1 MFLLISVLI
10 KNKQTKTFKIQGRKK
25 KRHIAE
31 SQANPQ
37 AHLEANLIWNAL
49 LVSHSHSPSNE
60 NSVFQMQN
68 VRHMAKH
75 VLNKACYSTQAK
87 ALIHEQLNSA
97 TVKMRKPWI
106 QTLGYRFPVSA
117 SLWKVKWIY
126 YNSVYSEFNI
136 SIISSKK
143 SNYITML
150 QAMTLLQS
158 NKIIITMFLS
168 LLKKKKK
175 KKKTFQK
182 ELDSFRGKLL
192 ETFQCFLQK
201 PLKVNANSP
210 WCLLNTGKMLPI
222 STSWK
227 THVQ

>member
-1 MFLLISVLI
+1 
-10 KNKQTKTFKIQGRKK
+10 
-25 KRHIAE
+25 
-31 SQANPQ
+31 
-37 AHLEANLIWNAL
+37 
-49 LVSHSHSPSNE
+49 
-60 NSVFQMQN
+60 MQN

-106 QTLGYRFPVSA
+106 QTLGDRFPVSA
-117 SLWKVKWIY
+117 SLWKVKCIY

-168 LLKKKKK
+168 LLKKKE
-175 KKKTFQK
+175 K
-182 ELDSFRGKLL
+182 EKENLSERTWLF
-192 ETFQCFLQK
+192 
-201 PLKVNANSP
+201 
-210 WCLLNTGKMLPI
+210 
-222 STSWK
+222 
-227 THVQ
+227 